1 MKHLLKR
8 IFLRLGF
15 IISKKPA
22 LAKII
27 EPIGK
32 LIFSKIYDTFPS
44 MLNNEIKAVKK
55 VLISTEWNMSY
66 GKNLIHH
73 RLEDEFS
80 KYIGTNYAIAVNTGG
95 MAIQMVLRAIGIKP
109 GDEIVHQVDTCVA
122 TSFAII
128 NAGGVP
134 VFSDISLESLMLSEN
149 SLESCL
155 SNNTKVVMPVHIWGN
170 PENLSM
176 VNKVAEKHNLLK
188 LNEYYMRDLIFKK
201 NNI

>member
-1 MKHLLKR
+1 MKFFFKR

-15 IISKKPA
+15 IIRKTPA

-32 LIFSKIYDTFPS
+32 FVFSKIYDTFPS

-55 VLISTEWNMSY
+55 VLISPEWNMGY
-66 GKNLIHH
+66 GKNLVHH
-73 RLEDEFS
+73 RLEDEFA
-80 KYIGTNYAIAVNTGG
+80 KYIGTNYAVVVNTGG

-128 NAGGVP
+128 NAGGTP
-134 VFSDISLESLMLSEN
+134 VFSDISLESFMLSKN
-149 SLESCL
+149 SLISCL
-155 SNNTKVVMPVHIWGN
+155 SDRYKPTK
-170 PENLSM
+170 
-176 VNKVAEKHNLLK
+176 
-188 LNEYYMRDLIFKK
+188 
-201 NNI
+201 